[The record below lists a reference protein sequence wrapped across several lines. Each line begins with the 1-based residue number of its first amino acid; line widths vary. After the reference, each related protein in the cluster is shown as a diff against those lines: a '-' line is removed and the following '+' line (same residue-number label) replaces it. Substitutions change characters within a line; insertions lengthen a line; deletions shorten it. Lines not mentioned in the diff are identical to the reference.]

1 MYKKVNCRKIF
12 NVDVD
17 SIWLRLKNFS
27 NDWHPAVKNMIFEKG
42 SNGSLIRR
50 FNTHNDLKI
59 YREQLTYLSNTDH
72 ELRYKMLEGIEGVEV
87 YEASISV
94 KALGK
99 RSIVNWKAHIEGDVQ
114 RLNDICEGTKQI
126 FKQGL
131 KSLLEVEPEVES
143 TVSPKTEPAKIQ
155 KKIILSKPKI
165 GISVSPSGVS
175 QSEVICI
182 FLHGIGG
189 NRRNWDSQ
197 LKALGFVVPCVSI
210 DLRGYGDSQLGSNQS
225 DILSYCQ
232 DILEVMKEFKAKKII
247 LCGLSYGSWI
257 AASFAMRHGDL
268 LIGLVLS
275 GGCTGMSEAGL
286 TEREAFRNSRE
297 VPLDQGKEP
306 KDFAKD
312 VVDIIAGPNSSLLN
326 RDILLQSMYQI
337 SAKTYRDALR
347 CFTNPTEKLDF
358 SKICCPVL
366 LMTGE
371 YDKLAPPNEIRAVSN
386 RMHADNIRPDIQFEV
401 LAEAGHVCNLEAGDD
416 FNKLV
421 IKFMNQVL
429 ICATNLKYVPKE
441 SRKRDK
447 KRRILNSALKEF
459 SKNGFSGS
467 SMECIAN
474 RAGVSK
480 PTLYKYFGNK
490 TKLLSAVLNIGTF
503 EILAPLQDRNSNGLV
518 QTLWNFSWSY
528 AKFVLR
534 SDTLSLARLIIGE
547 AERDPS
553 VAQEYQES
561 GPLKALSGIFDY
573 LQIQKNMGMLD
584 FDDIEL
590 TAQSLWTLILSAP
603 REFHLHN
610 PNAKVNEE
618 LIVKYINH
626 GLKVFIQYYS
636 LNSESDLKELEGLFV
651 NFKNNNLV

>member
-1 MYKKVNCRKIF
+1 
-12 NVDVD
+12 
-17 SIWLRLKNFS
+17 
-27 NDWHPAVKNMIFEKG
+27 
-42 SNGSLIRR
+42 
-50 FNTHNDLKI
+50 
-59 YREQLTYLSNTDH
+59 
-72 ELRYKMLEGIEGVEV
+72 
-87 YEASISV
+87 
-94 KALGK
+94 
-99 RSIVNWKAHIEGDVQ
+99 
-114 RLNDICEGTKQI
+114 
-126 FKQGL
+126 
-131 KSLLEVEPEVES
+131 
-143 TVSPKTEPAKIQ
+143 
-155 KKIILSKPKI
+155 
-165 GISVSPSGVS
+165 
-175 QSEVICI
+175 
-182 FLHGIGG
+182 
-189 NRRNWDSQ
+189 
-197 LKALGFVVPCVSI
+197 
-210 DLRGYGDSQLGSNQS
+210 
-225 DILSYCQ
+225 
-232 DILEVMKEFKAKKII
+232 
-247 LCGLSYGSWI
+247 
-257 AASFAMRHGDL
+257 
-268 LIGLVLS
+268 
-275 GGCTGMSEAGL
+275 
-286 TEREAFRNSRE
+286 
-297 VPLDQGKEP
+297 
-306 KDFAKD
+306 
-312 VVDIIAGPNSSLLN
+312 
-326 RDILLQSMYQI
+326 
-337 SAKTYRDALR
+337 
-347 CFTNPTEKLDF
+347 
-358 SKICCPVL
+358 
-366 LMTGE
+366 
-371 YDKLAPPNEIRAVSN
+371 
-386 RMHADNIRPDIQFEV
+386 
-401 LAEAGHVCNLEAGDD
+401 
-416 FNKLV
+416 
-421 IKFMNQVL
+421 MNQVL

-610 PNAKVNEE
+610 PNAKVNDE